1 MIFLQI
7 LSAAFGTAM
16 ALAIL
21 GSALKTVVL
30 PQEGFPRL
38 AQLVFAVVYRLL
50 VHRGRTRPRA
60 IRLRALYAPVA
71 LVSLPLVWMLLMVIA
86 FTFIFWGTGS
96 LTVQQAF
103 EISGSSL
110 TTLGFKE
117 PDTTTR
123 IWIAFIEATIGLG
136 LVALLISYLPT
147 IYGAYNSREKG
158 IIRLRPLTGAPPSA
172 VDLLQTL
179 QRIGALESMDFWRNQ
194 TDWILDMQQTH
205 TAFPI
210 LTYFPETHRD
220 HSWVATVGTLLDASA
235 LVMSASETRGH
246 ESFEEIE
253 KGPMSVLVYG
263 MPAFVRIARAASIPL
278 DEPDPITEVV
288 GRFAEPAPPITVTR
302 AEYDDAMAAL
312 SPLISVAK
320 GHEDEGWRRFAW
332 VRSSYEPALRALAG
346 LTFAYSSPWTT
357 DRPAKV
363 GEPRFLSRGQIR
375 VDWTANVP
383 AAAAA
388 AGASPGAAAPAPPTG
403 G

>member
-1 MIFLQI
+1 V
-7 LSAAFGTAM
+7 

-38 AQLVFAVVYRLL
+38 SQVVFAAVFRLL
-50 VHRGRTRPRA
+50 VHRGRTRSRA
-60 IRLRALYAPVA
+60 VRLRALYAPVA

-96 LTVQQAF
+96 LSVQHAF

-117 PDTTTR
+117 PDSTTR
-123 IWIAFIEATIGLG
+123 IWLAFIEATIGLG

-147 IYGAYNSREKG
+147 IYGAYNGREKG
-158 IIRLRPLTGAPPSA
+158 IIRLRPITGAPPNA
-172 VDLLQTL
+172 VAMLQSL
-179 QRIGALESMDFWRNQ
+179 QRIGALESQDFWRGQ
-194 TDWILDMQQTH
+194 CDWLLDMQQTH

-235 LVMSASETRGH
+235 LVMSASETRGR

-263 MPAFVRIARAASIPL
+263 MPAFIGIARAASIPL
-278 DEPDPITEVV
+278 DEPGTITELV
-288 GRFAEPAPPITVTR
+288 GHFADPAPPITVTR

-312 SPLISVAK
+312 SPIISVAK
-320 GHEDEGWRRFAW
+320 GHEEGGWRRFAW
-332 VRSSYEPALRALAG
+332 VRASYEPALRALGG
-346 LTFAYSSPWTT
+346 LTFAYPAPWTT

-363 GEPRFLSRGQIR
+363 GEPRFISRRQIH
-375 VDWTANVP
+375 VDWTVNAPVATKSAPATFSP
-383 AAAAA
+383 AATPSTP
-388 AGASPGAAAPAPPTG
+388 ASPAPPTG